1 MLEEIVRVG
10 KKNVVVIPSRVR
22 KKVGIKEGDLLE
34 LKVEGDRILLKRL
47 SSEPFRVL
55 AEVIGEPYREE
66 ADEAKAERT
75 LKGLV
80 ECP

>member
-34 LKVEGDRILLKRL
+34 LKVEGDRILLERL

-55 AEVIGEPYREE
+55 AEVIGEQYREE
-66 ADEAKAERT
+66 VDEAKAERT